1 VGADLIMA
9 GASPESASLVLCLLG
24 PTGAGKTDLALRL
37 AEEFPIEIVSVD
49 SAMVYRHMDVGT
61 AKPDAALRRRVAHHL
76 IDIRDP
82 WEPYSAGQ
90 FRAEALRVIHQIQQR
105 KCMPLLAGGTML
117 YFRALFRGLAPLP
130 PADGSV
136 RTSIEK
142 EASERGWQ
150 ALHADL
156 RMVDPVAAARIG
168 PLDRQRIQRA
178 LEVHRLTGQPIS
190 ILQRRTDP
198 ATGLHFFRIAL
209 IPAVRHDLD
218 RRLEARFAEMVR
230 RGLVAEVE
238 RLMKLPHMSV
248 ERPAMRAVG
257 YRQIWKYLA
266 GEITLAEAQRQ
277 AVVATRR
284 LAKRQLT
291 WLRTETV
298 DLALDALAF
307 DTPQRVISAVESA
320 GVSRLAER
328 CNMMEQPLECREH
341 GV

>member
-1 VGADLIMA
+1 MA
-9 GASPESASLVLCLLG
+9 SALPGSTTLVLCLLG

-61 AKPDAALRRRVAHHL
+61 AKPDAALRRRIAHHL

-90 FRAEALRVIHQIQQR
+90 FRADALSVIRQIHQR
-105 KCMPLLAGGTML
+105 KRIPLLAGGTML

-136 RTSIEK
+136 RAAIEK

-156 RMVDPVAAARIG
+156 RRIDPVAAGRIG

-178 LEVHRLTGQPIS
+178 LEVYRLTGQPIS
-190 ILQRRTDP
+190 TLQRRTDP
-198 ATGLHFFRIAL
+198 TTGLHFLRIAV
-209 IPAVRHDLD
+209 IPGSRQDLD

-230 RGLVAEVE
+230 GGLVAEVE
-238 RLMKLPHMSV
+238 RLVKLPLMSV
-248 ERPAMRAVG
+248 DRPAMRAVG
-257 YRQIWKYLA
+257 YRQIWKCLA
-266 GEITLAEAQRQ
+266 GEIALAEAQRQ

-291 WLRTETV
+291 WLRAETV
-298 DLALDALAF
+298 DLVLDALAV
-307 DTPQRVISAVESA
+307 DTPQRLISAVESA